1 MRNLGTVGAMM
12 RYAQSARGE
21 MGRET
26 AVAEDKSVVIC
37 VEDRSNSESKRH
49 NFQGTRPNGGSARA
63 RVLGCKRYIKGG
75 KGWTENERGR
85 LSQRAQKV
93 QNQGRILKSKM
104 RKARV
109 RTDDGG

>member
-12 RYAQSARGE
+12 RYAQCARDG

-26 AVAEDKSVVIC
+26 AVAEDKRAVIC

-63 RVLGCKRYIKGG
+63 CFGLQAVYKGRKGVDRKR
-75 KGWTENERGR
+75 
-85 LSQRAQKV
+85 A
-93 QNQGRILKSKM
+93 
-104 RKARV
+104 
-109 RTDDGG
+109 

>member
-1 MRNLGTVGAMM
+1 
-12 RYAQSARGE
+12 

-26 AVAEDKSVVIC
+26 AVAEDKRAVIC

-75 KGWTENERGR
+75 KGWTENERER
-85 LSQRAQKV
+85 LSQCAQGAK
-93 QNQGRILKSKM
+93 QNQGRISEKQDEEGEGEDGRRM
-104 RKARV
+104 RRSC
-109 RTDDGG
+109 R